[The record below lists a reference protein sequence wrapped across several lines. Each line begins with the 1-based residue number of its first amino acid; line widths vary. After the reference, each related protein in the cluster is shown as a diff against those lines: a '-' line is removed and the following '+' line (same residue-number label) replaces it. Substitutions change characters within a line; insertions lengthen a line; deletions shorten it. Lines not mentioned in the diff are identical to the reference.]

1 MACATDLTKQMGT
14 NDVCFFY
21 DSLLLTGKDY
31 I

>member
-14 NDVCFFY
+14 NYVFFY
-21 DSLLLTGKDY
+21 DSLLLTGKDD

>member
-14 NDVCFFY
+14 NDGFFY
-21 DSLLLTGKDY
+21 DSLLLTSKDY